1 MSVTIG
7 TGRCVGIGGTAFGLA
22 EAAGGFCGAVDC
34 RMLWANGE
42 VASHISCCV
51 IGFADGQNEYADPT
65 SELLAGAEAGA
76 TARADEFIGGGGV
89 LCLRSCS

>member
-7 TGRCVGIGGTAFGLA
+7 SGRCVGIGGTAFGLA

-42 VASHISCCV
+42 IASHISCCV
-51 IGFADGQNEYADPT
+51 IGFADEQNEYADPT

-76 TARADEFIGGGGV
+76 NARADESIGEGGV
-89 LCLRSCS
+89 LCLRNCS